1 MGSLGIK
8 NQMADKVIILD
19 HKSLWDDNEFLEELD
34 NRIKEIEI
42 ERVLGS
48 TWDEIKAKSKA

>member
-1 MGSLGIK
+1 
-8 NQMADKVIILD
+8 MADKVIILD

-34 NRIKEIEI
+34 KRIKEIEI